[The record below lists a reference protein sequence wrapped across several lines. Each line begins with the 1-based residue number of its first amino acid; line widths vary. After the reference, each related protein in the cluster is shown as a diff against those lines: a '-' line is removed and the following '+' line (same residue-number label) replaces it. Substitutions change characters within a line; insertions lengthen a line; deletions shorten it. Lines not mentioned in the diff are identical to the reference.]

1 MSVRCR
7 DVITPPPPI
16 ETQSISASS
25 SSGDGLSSRGAT
37 KGATMSSPLTMEERS
52 KAARKRA
59 TEAVKQNAKKFMDL
73 AKMTSQMY
81 DDYDDGED
89 DDKEKV
95 EVDGR
100 MQEEVKGDD
109 GVPSTLSRTGSSS
122 AGPASPECIICRE
135 ETGQPLGYVGFG
147 RRSRVLDVRMEQE
160 KPRPGVHLQVG
171 TGMDCGRGSDLL
183 ACFDLIGRDLV
194 RFGSVRFV
202 LSRMVSI
209 ATGVSIVFE
218 KDLYLWRSKDVFV
231 FGKIERSVSLLP
243 KKNAT
248 QIWKRQIARRIG
260 GVDFRTQEPR
270 VP

>member
-25 SSGDGLSSRGAT
+25 SSGDGLSGGGAT
-37 KGATMSSPLTMEERS
+37 KGATISSPLTMEERS

-81 DDYDDGED
+81 DGINDGED
-89 DDKEKV
+89 DDKGKV
-95 EVDGR
+95 EVDRR
-100 MQEEVKGDD
+100 MQEEVKRDD
-109 GVPSTLSRTGSSS
+109 GVPSTLSRTGSS

-135 ETGQPLGYVGFG
+135 ETGRPLGYVGFG

-171 TGMDCGRGSDLL
+171 TGIDCGRGSDLL
-183 ACFDLIGRDLV
+183 AYFGLIGRDLI
-194 RFGSVRFV
+194 RFV
-202 LSRMVSI
+202 LSRCSST
-209 ATGVSIVFE
+209 ATGVTLPPCLS
-218 KDLYLWRSKDVFV
+218 RT
-231 FGKIERSVSLLP
+231 GQVSMT
-243 KKNAT
+243 K
-248 QIWKRQIARRIG
+248 
-260 GVDFRTQEPR
+260 
-270 VP
+270 